1 MIITYAIINGI
12 SIINKDVLWILKL
25 TDYKSY
31 VESFSTAHVNWCE
44 TIKTIQTGFIYTKK

>member
-12 SIINKDVLWILKL
+12 SIIKKDVLQILKP

-31 VESFSTAHVNWCE
+31 VERFSTAHVNWCE
-44 TIKTIQTGFIYTKK
+44 TIKAIQTGFIYTKK